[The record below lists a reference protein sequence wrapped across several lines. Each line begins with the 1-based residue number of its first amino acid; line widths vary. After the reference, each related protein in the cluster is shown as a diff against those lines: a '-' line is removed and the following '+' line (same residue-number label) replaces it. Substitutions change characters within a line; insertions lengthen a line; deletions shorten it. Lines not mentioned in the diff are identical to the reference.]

1 MSAKTPVEHDAENSG
16 ENVVEIRKLLNK
28 VSNFVLHR
36 DLDFDVH
43 AGEVMTLVGGSGSGK
58 TQLVRVILGLKR
70 PSAGVVRVFGVSWD
84 GAGYA
89 QIRATRERMGML
101 FQNGALYSALTVF
114 QNVAFPLR
122 ERGGLDEDAIHAIVH
137 AKLAQVELE
146 PQHADLMPANLSGG
160 MVKRVSLARAM
171 ALSPELLILDEP
183 TAGLDP
189 DRSEAFVRLIKRL
202 RTEYRF
208 AVLMVTHDL
217 DTLHDL
223 TDRIAVLADQHI
235 IACGSVDEVRSVEH
249 RFVQSFFGGSAAG
262 APLRRPKRG
271 GDSGKPRLC
280 ADHRRVHCRDRGG
293 DRGVGK
299 LACRRSRPTQ
309 QLSRGCT
316 AADHRLERAGAGELS
331 WP

>member
-1 MSAKTPVEHDAENSG
+1 MSAETPIEHVAETVG

-36 DLDFDVH
+36 DLDFDVR

-58 TQLVRVILGLKR
+58 TQLVRVILGLKQ

-84 GAGYA
+84 GASYA
-89 QIRATRERMGML
+89 EIRATRERMGML

-223 TDRIAVLADQHI
+223 TNRVAVLADQHI
-235 IACGSVDEVRSVEH
+235 IACGSVDEVRSMDH
-249 RFVQSFFGGSAAG
+249 RFVQSFFGGERGRRAFEAA
-262 APLRRPKRG
+262 
-271 GDSGKPRLC
+271 
-280 ADHRRVHCRDRGG
+280 
-293 DRGVGK
+293 
-299 LACRRSRPTQ
+299 
-309 QLSRGCT
+309 
-316 AADHRLERAGAGELS
+316 
-331 WP
+331 

>member
-1 MSAKTPVEHDAENSG
+1 MSAETPVEHVAETVG

-36 DLDFDVH
+36 DLDFDVR

-58 TQLVRVILGLKR
+58 TQLVRVILGLKQ
-70 PSAGVVRVFGVSWD
+70 PSAGGVRVFGVSWD
-84 GAGYA
+84 GASYA
-89 QIRATRERMGML
+89 EIRATRERMGML

-122 ERGGLDEDAIHAIVH
+122 ERGGLDDDAIRAIVH

-202 RTEYRF
+202 RNEYRF

-223 TDRIAVLADQHI
+223 TDRVAVLADQHI
-235 IACGSVDEVRSVEH
+235 IACGSVDEVRSMEH
-249 RFVQSFFGGSAAG
+249 RFVQSFFGGERGRRAFEAA
-262 APLRRPKRG
+262 
-271 GDSGKPRLC
+271 
-280 ADHRRVHCRDRGG
+280 
-293 DRGVGK
+293 
-299 LACRRSRPTQ
+299 
-309 QLSRGCT
+309 
-316 AADHRLERAGAGELS
+316 
-331 WP
+331 